1 MSGIK
6 ISIGLLLLSGFFVA
20 SCGGEKEEVIS
31 TTNNVSLEEQLAAAP
46 DSVPLIV
53 ERGRKMFDAY
63 AYEEAMADAA
73 HAFRLDSNRFEVRH
87 LYADALNNRAG
98 RSVNDVLK
106 AQYHYA
112 KLLKENPEEL
122 SVLVGL
128 AATYSYQQDFDNS
141 FKYINEALRI
151 DARYRDA
158 YILKGS
164 NYGAMGKRDL
174 MKSSYETAVQQ
185 DPEFYEAYVRLG
197 ALYMEENDKI
207 CIEYFTTAYQ
217 LQPEDLE
224 ALYSIAYAKQH
235 YGQVDEAR
243 TLYRKMATDTV
254 DFYVSQALFQ
264 LGHIQQFIDEDL
276 DSAIYFYKSATYTEP
291 RYVEAYHNIG
301 MCYDLKGDKTQ
312 ALKHFGKALTYNP
325 EFELSR
331 VYADSI
337 R

>member
-6 ISIGLLLLSGFFVA
+6 ISICLLLVSGFFLT
-20 SCGGEKEEVIS
+20 SCGEVEQEEVI
-31 TTNNVSLEEQLAAAP
+31 TNDVSLNDQLEAAP
-46 DSVPLIV
+46 DSIPLVV
-53 ERGRKMFDAY
+53 ERGRKMFEAY
-63 AYEEAMADAA
+63 AYEQAMADAA
-73 HAFRLDSNRFEVRH
+73 HAFRLDSNRFDVRH

-98 RSVNDVLK
+98 RSVSDVLS
-106 AQYHYA
+106 AQYHYSR
-112 KLLKENPEEL
+112 LLKEKPEEL

-128 AATYSYQQDFDNS
+128 ASTYSYQQDFESS

-151 DARYRDA
+151 DSRYRDA

-164 NYGAMGKRDL
+164 NYGALGNRDL

-185 DPEFYEAYVRLG
+185 DAEFFEAYIRLG
-197 ALYMEENDKI
+197 ALYLEENNKI

-217 LQPEDLE
+217 LQPDNLE
-224 ALYSIAYAKQH
+224 ALYSVAYAKQH
-235 YGQVDEAR
+235 YGQVDDAR
-243 TLYRKMATDTV
+243 RLYRQMATDTV

-301 MCYDLKGDKTQ
+301 MCYDLKGDKTR
-312 ALKHFGKALTYNP
+312 ALQNFGKALKHNP

-331 VYADSI
+331 IYADSI
-337 R
+337 RK

>member
-6 ISIGLLLLSGFFVA
+6 VSLGLLLVTGFFFA
-20 SCGGEKEEVIS
+20 SCGEGNKEEVKES
-31 TTNNVSLEEQLAAAP
+31 NVSLNDQLEATP
-46 DSVPLIV
+46 DSIPLIV
-53 ERGRKMFDAY
+53 ERGRLMFEAY
-63 AYEEAMADAA
+63 AYEKAMADAA
-73 HAFRLDSNRFEVRH
+73 HAFRLDSNRFDVRH

-98 RSVNDVLK
+98 RSIADVSS
-106 AQYHYA
+106 AQYHYS
-112 KLLKENPEEL
+112 KLLVEKPEEL
-122 SVLVGL
+122 SVLIGL
-128 AATYSYQQDFDNS
+128 ASTYSYQQDFESS

-151 DARYRDA
+151 DQRYRDA

-164 NYGAMGKRDL
+164 NYGALGNRDL

-185 DPEFYEAYVRLG
+185 DPEFFEAYIRLG
-197 ALYMEENDKI
+197 ALYLEDNDKI

-217 LQPEDLE
+217 LEPENLE
-224 ALYSIAYAKQH
+224 ALYSVAYAKQH

-243 TLYRKMATDTV
+243 ALYRKMATDTV

-264 LGHIQQFIDEDL
+264 LGHIQQFVNQDL

-301 MCYDLKGDKTQ
+301 MCYDLKGDKTR
-312 ALKHFGKALTYNP
+312 ALQNFGKALKYNP
-325 EFELSR
+325 EFALSR
-331 VYADSI
+331 AYADSI